1 MSRRIPCGNSSV
13 KYPVVVPSALKPPKF
28 QQKLFLSIVLSL
40 RRLPALGAP
49 YTITAPPTPRGG
61 PEVLLEDPL
70 PPFVVQEP
78 HPEHHH
84 EHLQHL
90 GAGWR
95 GGLGA
100 IAVPARSLG
109 AASHQGTPASSPGA
123 HCRSGLCRGSRFLT
137 QKENRNDVTEA
148 SAAELLT
155 WSRRGEF
162 TLRPPVYSECFID
175 TQTES
180 VH

>member
-1 MSRRIPCGNSSV
+1 MISSRSSFGIIFGVSFHLQIPRSRGKEKVMSRRIPCRNSSV

-40 RRLPALGAP
+40 RHLPALGAP

-70 PPFVVQEP
+70 PPFVVWEP

-90 GAGWR
+90 GSGWR

-109 AASHQGTPASSPGA
+109 AASHQGTPAGRGCAGGA
-123 HCRSGLCRGSRFLT
+123 GSLPKR
-137 QKENRNDVTEA
+137 RTE
-148 SAAELLT
+148 T
-155 WSRRGEF
+155 M
-162 TLRPPVYSECFID
+162 
-175 TQTES
+175 
-180 VH
+180 